1 VVARRSWILLAA
13 TASLWG
19 ASYLFIK
26 VALDDVSEGAIVFVR
41 VLLGAAVLVPLAA
54 RAGALHA
61 TRGRL
66 GWLTV
71 ITLIQVVAPFL
82 LIVYG
87 ENHVP
92 SALAGILVS
101 SAPIF
106 TALLATRFDH
116 AERLRGWSFVGILL
130 GIAGVTLLFGAD
142 LSGSG
147 EAVAG
152 GLMILLASLCYASGS
167 LLIKHRAAGIPPVAI
182 AASNM
187 AIASLVTLPLALA
200 APPTDAPSLQTAGS
214 LLALGAGGT
223 GVAFLWYYLLIA
235 ELGPGRASVVAYVAP
250 AFSVVYGALLLDE
263 AVTLGTLGGLALILV
278 GSYLAVAGGRRL
290 SRSGPSRS
298 TAPAP
303 ARAR

>member
-1 VVARRSWILLAA
+1 VSRRNWILLAA
-13 TASLWG
+13 TAALWG

-26 VALDDVSEGAIVFVR
+26 VALEELPEGSIVFVR

-54 RAGALHA
+54 RAGALGA
-61 TRGRL
+61 TRGRWT
-66 GWLTV
+66 WLTV
-71 ITLIQVVAPFL
+71 ITLVQVVAPFL

-106 TALLATRFDH
+106 TALLATRFDR
-116 AERLRGWSFVGILL
+116 AERLRGWSFGGIVL

-142 LSGSG
+142 LSGSADAIG
-147 EAVAG
+147 G
-152 GLMILLASLCYASGS
+152 GLMILLASLCYAAGS
-167 LLIKHRAAGIPPVAI
+167 LLIKHRAAGIPPVAV

-187 AIASLVTLPLALA
+187 AVASLVTLPLVLVS
-200 APPTDAPSLQTAGS
+200 PPSEAPSVEAVGS

-235 ELGPGRASVVAYVAP
+235 ELGPGRASVIAYVAP
-250 AFSVVYGALLLDE
+250 AFSVLYGALLLDE
-263 AVTLGTLGGLALILV
+263 AVTLGTIGGLALILA

-290 SRSGPSRS
+290 SRSEPSRS
-298 TAPAP
+298 TAPEP

>member
-1 VVARRSWILLAA
+1 MARRSWILLAA
-13 TASLWG
+13 TAALWG

-26 VALDDVSEGAIVFVR
+26 VALDELSEGAIVFVR
-41 VLLGAAVLVPLAA
+41 VFLGAAVLVPLAA
-54 RAGALHA
+54 RAGALGS
-61 TRGRL
+61 TRGRWR
-66 GWLTV
+66 WLTV
-71 ITLIQVVAPFL
+71 ITLVQVVAPFL

-116 AERLRGWSFVGILL
+116 AELLRGGSFAGIVL

-147 EAVAG
+147 DAVAG
-152 GLMILLASLCYASGS
+152 GLMILLASLCYAAGS
-167 LLIKHRAAGIPPVAI
+167 LLIKHRAAGIAPVAV

-187 AIASLVTLPLALA
+187 AVASLVTLPLFLA
-200 APPTDAPSLQTAGS
+200 APPSAVPSAEAVGS
-214 LLALGAGGT
+214 LLALGVGGT

-235 ELGPGRASVVAYVAP
+235 DLGPGRASVVAYVAP
-250 AFSVVYGALLLDE
+250 AFSVLYGAVLLDE
-263 AVTLGTLGGLALILV
+263 AVTLGTVGGLALILA

-290 SRSGPSRS
+290 SRTGPSRS

>member
-1 VVARRSWILLAA
+1 VPRRSLILLVA
-13 TASLWG
+13 TAALWG

-26 VALDDVSEGAIVFVR
+26 VALDELPEGTIVFLR

-54 RAGALHA
+54 HAGALGA
-61 TRGRL
+61 TRGRWR
-66 GWLTV
+66 WLTV
-71 ITLIQVVAPFL
+71 ITLVQVVAPFL
-82 LIVYG
+82 LIVFG

-106 TALLATRFDH
+106 TALLAARFDH
-116 AERLRGWSFVGILL
+116 SERLRGWSAVGIVL
-130 GIAGVTLLFGAD
+130 GIAGVVLLFGAD

-147 EAVAG
+147 DAIGG
-152 GLMILLASLCYASGS
+152 GLMILLASLCYAIGS
-167 LLIKHRAAGIPPVAI
+167 LLIKHRAAGIPPVAV

-187 AIASLVTLPLALA
+187 ALASLLTLPLLVA
-200 APPTDAPSLQTAGS
+200 APPSEAPSLEAIGS

-223 GVAFLWYYLLIA
+223 GVAFLWYYLLLA
-235 ELGPGRASVVAYVAP
+235 ELGPGRASVIAYVAP

-263 AVTLGTLGGLALILV
+263 AVTAGTVGGLALILA

-290 SRSGPSRS
+290 SRSEPSRS

-303 ARAR
+303 VRAR

>member
-1 VVARRSWILLAA
+1 VPRRSWILLLA
-13 TASLWG
+13 TAALWG

-26 VALDDVSEGAIVFVR
+26 VALDELPEGAIVFAR

-54 RAGALHA
+54 HAGALRA
-61 TRGRL
+61 TRGRW

-71 ITLIQVVAPFL
+71 ITLIQVVVPFL

-106 TALLATRFDH
+106 TALLAARFDH
-116 AERLRGWSFVGILL
+116 SERLRGWSAVGIVL
-130 GIAGVTLLFGAD
+130 GILGVVLLFGAD

-147 EAVAG
+147 DAIAG
-152 GLMILLASLCYASGS
+152 GLMILLASLCYAVGS
-167 LLIKHRAAGIPPVAI
+167 LLIKHRAAGIPPVAV

-187 AIASLVTLPLALA
+187 ALASLVTLPLVVAE
-200 APPTDAPSLQTAGS
+200 PPAEAPSAEAVLS

-223 GVAFLWYYLLIA
+223 GVAFLWYYLLLA
-235 ELGPGRASVVAYVAP
+235 ELGPGRASVIAYVAP

-263 AVTLGTLGGLALILV
+263 AVTLGTIGGLALILA

-290 SRSGPSRS
+290 SRSEPSRS
-298 TAPAP
+298 TAPVSV
-303 ARAR
+303 RAR

>member
-1 VVARRSWILLAA
+1 VDRRSWTLLFA
-13 TASLWG
+13 TAALWG

-26 VALDDVSEGAIVFVR
+26 VALKELPEGTIVFVR

-54 RAGALHA
+54 RAGALGA
-61 TRGRL
+61 TRGRWT
-66 GWLTV
+66 WLIV
-71 ITLIQVVAPFL
+71 ITLVQVVAPFL

-106 TALLATRFDH
+106 TALLAMRFDH
-116 AERLRGWSFVGILL
+116 AERLRGWSFAGIVL
-130 GIAGVTLLFGAD
+130 GIAGVVLLFGAD

-147 EAVAG
+147 DAIGG
-152 GLMILLASLCYASGS
+152 GLMILLAALCYASGS
-167 LLIKHRAAGIPPVAI
+167 LLIKHRATGVPPVAI

-187 AIASLVTLPLALA
+187 AVASLVTLPLVLA
-200 APPTDAPSLQTAGS
+200 TPPSDAPSLKAAAA

-235 ELGPGRASVVAYVAP
+235 ELGPGRASVLAYVAP
-250 AFSVVYGALLLDE
+250 AFSVVYGAVLLDE
-263 AVTLGTLGGLALILV
+263 AITLGTVGGLTLILA

-298 TAPAP
+298 TAPEP